1 MAQHNTKTPA
11 EDKDSWRTP
20 PWLFEWLN
28 ARFSFDQDARRHRRR
43 TRGR

>member
-43 TRGR
+43 H